1 MLFDKSDA
9 QLLFI
14 SCQKSVLN
22 SSIEADV
29 TAAQWVKLAEIARIF
44 QLPIWSILNLPHLW
58 GEQME
63 TLRPYCPKPI
73 ESPAFNALNVLAPM
87 LNPAHKPS
95 GGNSKSLPKHLQ
107 KPLAPVEPKRPVIVM
122 AGCMVHVGVLQTAL
136 ELLDSGYEPLVVV
149 DACTAMNQKDKDTAF
164 DRLASAGV
172 DLTTVE
178 MLGMEWLLSS
188 NAPETASVLAQ
199 LYPV

>member
-1 MLFDKSDA
+1 
-9 QLLFI
+9 
-14 SCQKSVLN
+14 
-22 SSIEADV
+22 
-29 TAAQWVKLAEIARIF
+29 
-44 QLPIWSILNLPHLW
+44 
-58 GEQME
+58 
-63 TLRPYCPKPI
+63 
-73 ESPAFNALNVLAPM
+73 
-87 LNPAHKPS
+87 
-95 GGNSKSLPKHLQ
+95 
-107 KPLAPVEPKRPVIVM
+107 
-122 AGCMVHVGVLQTAL
+122 MVHVGVLQTAL